1 MENNNSGS
9 SFLDSAKDFAVGAY
23 DKTKEELSRVQKNS
37 VERQHIVDRETKA
50 NLLTSRQQEQLKKIS
65 NADDA
70 QRFVEAA
77 QLGGA
82 SGGQKEYQ
90 QIIDNQRKALIS
102 FGTDVAGLAVGGAA
116 VKGGLKLGGSIF
128 KGGAEAIGSK
138 LPSLK
143 KYSNVFKSETELA
156 DEAKAAAT
164 AQKEAEAQKKA
175 QEYVQQQRQQAG
187 KQSTPFKSN
196 TEKLVEKAKE
206 EVKDET
212 TPNKKGYIRRTLEWM
227 GDKAGGAAAGAGK
240 FVGRQVLSEGKTLG
254 KSVLK
259 GGMYGAAATGIGAGI
274 YNTLSEEDQLAAK
287 NKAQELVDAGTEKFP
302 GLVDEAGN
310 ILKGAIEGTTDESVW
325 DKIKNKGKEL
335 LGEYGEKIP
344 GAALGA
350 YVGSSSSSPFR
361 GVAGGMGALMPAGN
375 SAEATLSSMPS
386 GGDSGTTGESH
397 FGSGD
402 MSGKT
407 AVEVLNSIYSILS
420 KTYDT
425 VVGISKDVSA
435 MVKGQSQ
442 QDIARDLSSENLR
455 ARQNEGGGGGGSASP
470 IFGGGERESVDL
482 NKEESE
488 KSSGIWSKVL
498 SKIPVG
504 KVLKGAA
511 VGGAAAAGLAY
522 SGAASGSEKTAEPIK
537 GNKSKNPHKDYQEH
551 YDKVYNLALKEAKQR
566 GLENPEA
573 QAHLA
578 ASQSIEE
585 TGGGHHVPKNNLFG
599 IKYSGKGQGTTDP
612 TGELSSPEER
622 NGKMSKEKS
631 RFRGYKSEED
641 SVKDR
646 FDFLEKN
653 KIKRYDKAL
662 KAQTPEQAIAEMGS
676 SGYATSSRYGKAL
689 ADHYATYGKKVG
701 DAPSDEIQ
709 TASKSKTSTPIT
721 KIEKPNNTGFIN
733 ASYNPDESNNFP
745 LNTETNSQENPVSYS
760 DVPDSEKLNVTN
772 TTGPDNNKSQV
783 DLLND
788 AVDKMNST
796 KYEFFDEDTDSIHER
811 QDKLSADRA
820 KTNEEKLS
828 TNKASPVPNSK
839 MDDMQA
845 EVGDIDAQKASLKS
859 ERENISMA
867 VNVSGEQFNKDED
880 RIKDIS
886 TEMGALNERRNNIT
900 GSKEYLEGIENM
912 KQGGGNTQTAPQQ
925 AQQQAAAPPRN
936 NPGVAKSVP
945 PVRND
950 DPTIK
955 MMEEGNMWRTNTH
968 EA

>member
-23 DKTKEELSRVQKNS
+23 EKTIFSKVQKNS

-82 SGGQKEYQ
+82 TGGQKEFDE
-90 QIIDNQRKALIS
+90 IMSNQRKALIS

-212 TPNKKGYIRRTLEWM
+212 TPNKKGYVRRTLEWM
-227 GDKAGGAAAGAGK
+227 GDKAAGAGK
-240 FVGRQVLSEGKTLG
+240 FIGRQVLAEGKTLG
-254 KSVLK
+254 KSALK
-259 GGMYGAAATGIGAGI
+259 GGMYGAAASGIAAGV

-287 NKAQELVDAGTEKFP
+287 KKAQELVDAGTEKFP

-310 ILKGAIEGTTDESVW
+310 VIKGAIEGTTDEGTW
-325 DKIKNKGKEL
+325 DKIKNKGEEL
-335 LGEYGEKIP
+335 AGEYGGKLA

-350 YVGSSSSSPFR
+350 YVGSNSSSPFR
-361 GVAGGMGALMPAGN
+361 GIVGGIGALMPAGN

-397 FGSGD
+397 FGSSD
-402 MSGKT
+402 MSGKS

-442 QDIARDLSSENLR
+442 QDVARDLSSENLR
-455 ARQNEGGGGGGSASP
+455 ARQNEGGGGGGGSASP
-470 IFGGGERESVDL
+470 IFGGGESEGVDL
-482 NKEESE
+482 NKDESE

-498 SKIPVG
+498 SKTPVS
-504 KVLKGAA
+504 KILKGVA

-537 GNKSKNPHKDYQEH
+537 GHKSKNPHKDYQEH

-578 ASQSIEE
+578 ASQSVEE

-599 IKYSGKGQGTTDP
+599 IKYSGKGQGTADP

-653 KIKRYDKAL
+653 KSKRYDKAL

-701 DAPSDEIQ
+701 DVPSDEIQ
-709 TASKSKTSTPIT
+709 TASKPKTSTPIT

-733 ASYNPDESNNFP
+733 ASYNPDENNNFSP
-745 LNTETNSQENPVSYS
+745 NTETKSQENPVPYS
-760 DVPDSEKLNVTN
+760 DVPDSEKLDAPKYLLHDVKVAGDK
-772 TTGPDNNKSQV
+772 TTTWKTDLESGEETIATADDIKKDKEQKELEKQWIEKHKEGSSQKEPNKQ
-783 DLLND
+783 
-788 AVDKMNST
+788 T
-796 KYEFFDEDTDSIHER
+796 
-811 QDKLSADRA
+811 
-820 KTNEEKLS
+820 
-828 TNKASPVPNSK
+828 ASPLTKEESAMLK
-839 MDDMQA
+839 
-845 EVGDIDAQKASLKS
+845 EVDDIDAQKEKLDAEYKAHPIYKDYGDDK
-859 ERENISMA
+859 ESMD
-867 VNVSGEQFNKDED
+867 KDLQRLD
-880 RIKDIS
+880 
-886 TEMGALNERRNNIT
+886 EMHNQQSALNERRNNIT
-900 GSKEYLEGIENM
+900 GTQEYHDAVM
-912 KQGGGNTQTAPQQ
+912 KQQGKAPQQQAQ
-925 AQQQAAAPPRN
+925 AQQQQAPPPAAPN
-936 NPGVAKSVP
+936 AGTGKSVP

>member
-9 SFLDSAKDFAVGAY
+9 SFLDSAKDFAVSAY

-37 VERQHIVDRETKA
+37 VERQHVVDRETKA

-77 QLGGA
+77 QLGGP
-82 SGGQKEYQ
+82 SGGQKEYEE
-90 QIIDNQRKALIS
+90 IIDNQRKALIS

-138 LPSLK
+138 LPTLK
-143 KYSNVFKSETELA
+143 KYSNMFKSETELA

-212 TPNKKGYIRRTLEWM
+212 TPNKKGYIRKTLEWM
-227 GDKAGGAAAGAGK
+227 GNKTADAGK
-240 FVGRQVLSEGKTLG
+240 FVGSQVLAEGKTLG
-254 KSVLK
+254 KSALK
-259 GGMYGAAATGIGAGI
+259 GGIYGAAASGIGAGV
-274 YNTLSEEDQLAAK
+274 YSTLSEEDQLAVK

-310 ILKGAIEGTTDESVW
+310 LLKNATESTTEEGVW

-344 GAALGA
+344 AAALGA
-350 YVGSSSSSPFR
+350 YVAGGSSPFR
-361 GVAGGMGALMPAGN
+361 AAAGGMGALFASGN

-397 FGSGD
+397 FGSSD

-407 AVEVLNSIYSILS
+407 VIEVLNKIYGILS
-420 KTYDT
+420 KVYDT
-425 VVGISKDVSA
+425 VENIANDTAS
-435 MVKGQSQ
+435 MVRGQSQ
-442 QDIARDLSSENLR
+442 QDASRDLSSSNLR
-455 ARQNEGGGGGGSASP
+455 ARQNEGGGFASP
-470 IFGGGERESVDL
+470 IFGGGGGESSADL
-482 NKEESE
+482 NKEDETE
-488 KSSGIWSKVL
+488 AGSGIWSKVL
-498 SKIPVG
+498 KKIPLG
-504 KVLKGAA
+504 KILKGAA
-511 VGGAAAAGLAY
+511 VGGAAVAGLAY
-522 SGAASGSEKTAEPIK
+522 SGAAGAHTNEENQSAKKLKPGEKGVPVSISDASDEYLKTVGLIESHGIADVKAQGSSATGLYQFTAGTWKDTVKKMGKNYSLEDRKDPKKAEEVMRFFTNQNKKIFAKQTGREPT
-537 GNKSKNPHKDYQEH
+537 NQESYMSH
-551 YDKVYNLALKEAKQR
+551 FLGAGGAAKFANAGQNATAANVLPNAAKANYNIFYDKKTGRERSVGEVTSIMGKRYDDGKQ
-566 GLENPEA
+566 GLETGKYQGREIPET
-573 QAHLA
+573 
-578 ASQSIEE
+578 IRNV
-585 TGGGHHVPKNNLFG
+585 G
-599 IKYSGKGQGTTDP
+599 SGKGNT
-612 TGELSSPEER
+612 
-622 NGKMSKEKS
+622 
-631 RFRGYKSEED
+631 
-641 SVKDR
+641 
-646 FDFLEKN
+646 
-653 KIKRYDKAL
+653 
-662 KAQTPEQAIAEMGS
+662 
-676 SGYATSSRYGKAL
+676 
-689 ADHYATYGKKVG
+689 
-701 DAPSDEIQ
+701 
-709 TASKSKTSTPIT
+709 
-721 KIEKPNNTGFIN
+721 EKPHETVIEIDGNKEQNKATPLSKV
-733 ASYNPDESNNFP
+733 SYN
-745 LNTETNSQENPVSYS
+745 
-760 DVPDSEKLNVTN
+760 PDSEKLNATN
-772 TTGPDNNKSQV
+772 TAGTDNGKSQV

-796 KYEFFDEDTDSIHER
+796 KYEFFDEDADKIRER
-811 QDKLSADRA
+811 QDKFYAERA
-820 KTNEEKLS
+820 ETNEEKVS
-828 TNKASPVPNSK
+828 TNKASPVTNSK

-845 EVGDIDAQKASLKS
+845 EVGDIDAQKASLTS
-859 ERENISMA
+859 ERENMGMA

-912 KQGGGNTQTAPQQ
+912 KQGGGNKQAAPQQ
-925 AQQQAAAPPRN
+925 AASQQAAPPPRN
-936 NPGVAKSVP
+936 NPGSSKSVP
-945 PVRND
+945 SVRND

>member
-310 ILKGAIEGTTDESVW
+310 ILKGAIEGTTEESVW

-361 GVAGGMGALMPAGN
+361 GVVGGMGALMPAGN

-733 ASYNPDESNNFP
+733 ASYNPDESNNFS